1 MPIELTFFINPD
13 TRRLLVPIALLIRNR
28 LKELGLGQRDLARAA
43 HVTES
48 YISQLLTQKKLPPS
62 PTRTDMYEKIGRA
75 LKLPQGQLAKLAEQ
89 QRREQL
95 RKRLG
100 DHPGPLLHDARELI
114 LRKCQPRKTRQIRA
128 IFEKQPFGELERF
141 VTQKLLGVVKS
152 VARQELDNPA
162 WVRKVARLSKK
173 SYPQMRV
180 TVLEFLDTT
189 IFDLSNENCIA
200 FLDPLIES
208 WDIDLATFCIEIVLN
223 RRVAPGHHKT
233 FEFIEKGPDRTAG
246 EEPGLKDF
254 LRDSLLSGDTTEEEL
269 AFLRS
274 LTFENKRPTSLY
286 YYREIQSL
294 RDPLHFQPPTRKP
307 SAR

>member
-1 MPIELTFFINPD
+1 MD
-13 TRRLLVPIALLIRNR
+13 IALLIRNR
-28 LKELGLGQRDLARAA
+28 LKELKLGQRDLARAA

-48 YISQLLTQKKLPPS
+48 YISQLLTQKKLPPA
-62 PTRTDMYEKIGRA
+62 PNRTDMYDKLGRA
-75 LKLPQGQLAKLAEQ
+75 LKLPQGQLAELADQ

-100 DHPGPLLHDARELI
+100 DQPTPLLHNVRELI
-114 LRKCQPRKTRQIRA
+114 LRKCHPRKTREIRA
-128 IFEKQPFGELERF
+128 IFEKQHFGELERF

-152 VARQELDNPA
+152 VARQELENPT
-162 WVRKVARLSKK
+162 WVHKVARLSKK

-180 TVLEFLDTT
+180 TVLEFLSTT

-233 FEFIEKGPDRTAG
+233 FEFMERGPDKTSG

-254 LRDSLLSGDTTEEEL
+254 LQDPLLSGDATEEEVT
-269 AFLRS
+269 FLRT

-286 YYREIQSL
+286 YYRELQNL
-294 RDPLHFQPPTRKP
+294 RDPLHFQTSNKKP

>member
-1 MPIELTFFINPD
+1 MD
-13 TRRLLVPIALLIRNR
+13 IALLIKNR

-48 YISQLLTQKKLPPS
+48 YISQLLTQKKLPPA
-62 PTRTDMYEKIGRA
+62 PNRTDMYDKIGRA
-75 LKLPQGQLAKLAEQ
+75 LRLPQGQLAKLADQ
-89 QRREQL
+89 QRRERL

-100 DHPGPLLHDARELI
+100 DRPTPLLHNVRELI
-114 LRKCQPRKTRQIRA
+114 LRKCHPKKIREIRE
-128 IFEKQPFGELERF
+128 IFEKQHFGELERF

-162 WVRKVARLSKK
+162 WVRQVARLNKK

-208 WDIDLATFCIEIVLN
+208 WNIDLATFCIEIVLN

-233 FEFIEKGPDRTAG
+233 FEFMEREPNKASG
-246 EEPGLKDF
+246 EEPGFKDF
-254 LRDSLLSGDTTEEEL
+254 LQDPLLSGDATEEEL
-269 AFLRS
+269 TFLRT
-274 LTFENKRPTSLY
+274 LTFKNKRPTPLY
-286 YYREIQSL
+286 YYRELQSL
-294 RDPLHFQPPTRKP
+294 RDPLHFHTSNRKP

>member
-1 MPIELTFFINPD
+1 MDIGP
-13 TRRLLVPIALLIRNR
+13 LVRNR

-48 YISQLLTQKKLPPS
+48 YISQLLTQKKLPPA
-62 PTRTDMYEKIGRA
+62 PNRTDMYDRIGQA
-75 LKLPQGQLAKLAEQ
+75 LKLPKGQLAKLADQ
-89 QRREQL
+89 QRREHL

-100 DHPGPLLHDARELI
+100 DQPSPLLHDVRELV
-114 LRKCQPRKTRQIRA
+114 LRKCHPGKARQIRV

-152 VARQELDNPA
+152 VARQELANPT
-162 WVRKVARLSKK
+162 WMRKVARLSKK

-223 RRVAPGHHKT
+223 RRVVPGHHKT
-233 FEFIEKGPDRTAG
+233 FEFMERGPDKTSG
-246 EEPGLKDF
+246 EEAGLREFLQDPFLSKDV
-254 LRDSLLSGDTTEEEL
+254 TEEEL
-269 AFLRS
+269 TFLRT
-274 LTFENKRPTSLY
+274 LTFEKKRPTPLY

-294 RDPLHFQPPTRKP
+294 RDPLHFQTSDRTPSTR
-307 SAR
+307 

>member
-1 MPIELTFFINPD
+1 MD
-13 TRRLLVPIALLIRNR
+13 IALLIRNR

-48 YISQLLTQKKLPPS
+48 YISQLLTQKKLPPA
-62 PTRTDMYEKIGRA
+62 PNRTDMYEKIGRA
-75 LKLPQGQLAKLAEQ
+75 LKLPPGQLAKLADQ
-89 QRREQL
+89 QRREQI

-100 DHPGPLLHDARELI
+100 DQPTPLLHNVRELI
-114 LRKCQPRKTRQIRA
+114 LRKCHPRKTREIRA
-128 IFEKQPFGELERF
+128 IFEKQHFGELERF

-152 VARQELDNPA
+152 VARQELDNST
-162 WVRKVARLSKK
+162 WVRQVARLSKK

-180 TVLEFLDTT
+180 TVLEFLNTT

-233 FEFIEKGPDRTAG
+233 FEFMERGPNKTSG

-254 LRDSLLSGDTTEEEL
+254 LRDPLLSGDATQEEL
-269 AFLRS
+269 MFLRA

-286 YYREIQSL
+286 YYRELQNL
-294 RDPLHFQPPTRKP
+294 RDPLHFQTSTKRP
-307 SAR
+307 SV

>member
-1 MPIELTFFINPD
+1 VD
-13 TRRLLVPIALLIRNR
+13 IALLIKSR

-48 YISQLLTQKKLPPS
+48 YISQLLTQKKLPPAS
-62 PTRTDMYEKIGRA
+62 NRTDMYEKIGRA
-75 LKLPQGQLAKLAEQ
+75 LRLPQGQLAKLADQ

-100 DHPGPLLHDARELI
+100 DQPTPLLHDARELI
-114 LRKCQPRKTRQIRA
+114 LRKCHPGKTREIRA
-128 IFEKQPFGELERF
+128 IFEKQHFGELERF

-152 VARQELDNPA
+152 VARQELDNA
-162 WVRKVARLSKK
+162 TWVRKVARLSKK

-180 TVLEFLDTT
+180 TVLEFLNTT

-233 FEFIEKGPDRTAG
+233 FEFMERGPDKTSE

-254 LRDSLLSGDTTEEEL
+254 LKDPLLSGDATEEEL
-269 AFLRS
+269 TFLRT
-274 LTFENKRPTSLY
+274 LTFATKRPTPLY
-286 YYREIQSL
+286 YYRELQSL
-294 RDPLHFQPPTRKP
+294 RDPLHFQPPTKKGSP
-307 SAR
+307 G

>member
-1 MPIELTFFINPD
+1 MDVT
-13 TRRLLVPIALLIRNR
+13 LLIKNR
-28 LKELGLGQRDLARAA
+28 LKELGLGQQDLARAA
-43 HVTES
+43 NVTES
-48 YISQLLTQKKLPPS
+48 YISQLLTQKKLPPA
-62 PTRTDMYEKIGRA
+62 PNRTDMYEKIGQA
-75 LKLPQGQLAKLAEQ
+75 LKLPPGQLAKLADQ
-89 QRREQL
+89 QRREHF

-100 DHPGPLLHDARELI
+100 DPPGPLLHNVRELI
-114 LRKCQPRKTRQIRA
+114 LRKCHPGKTRQIRT

-152 VARQELDNPA
+152 VARQELDNPT

-180 TVLEFLDTT
+180 SVLKFLDTT
-189 IFDLSNENCIA
+189 IFDLSNENCIS

-233 FEFIEKGPDRTAG
+233 YEFMEKGPDKTSKE

-254 LRDSLLSGDTTEEEL
+254 LQDPLLSGDATEEEL
-269 AFLRS
+269 AFLRA

-286 YYREIQSL
+286 YYRELQSL
-294 RDPLHFQPPTRKP
+294 RDPLHFQPSTRKT
-307 SAR
+307 SVR

>member
-1 MPIELTFFINPD
+1 M
-13 TRRLLVPIALLIRNR
+13 PIALLIRNR
-28 LKELGLGQRDLARAA
+28 LKELKLGQRDLARAA

-48 YISQLLTQKKLPPS
+48 YISQLLTQKKLPPA
-62 PTRTDMYEKIGRA
+62 PNRTDMYEKIERA
-75 LKLPQGQLAKLAEQ
+75 LKLPQGQLAQLADQ

-100 DHPGPLLHDARELI
+100 DQPTPLLYNVRELI
-114 LRKCQPRKTRQIRA
+114 LRKCHPRKTRQIRD
-128 IFEKQPFGELERF
+128 IFEKQHFGELERF

-152 VARQELDNPA
+152 VARLELDNPT

-233 FEFIEKGPDRTAG
+233 FEFMERGPDKTSG
-246 EEPGLKDF
+246 EEPGLKEF
-254 LRDSLLSGDTTEEEL
+254 LQDPLLSGDVTEGEL
-269 AFLRS
+269 AFLRT
-274 LTFENKRPTSLY
+274 LTFENKRPTPFY
-286 YYREIQSL
+286 YYRELQNL
-294 RDPLHFQPPTRKP
+294 RDPLHFHPPTKKA
-307 SAR
+307 SA